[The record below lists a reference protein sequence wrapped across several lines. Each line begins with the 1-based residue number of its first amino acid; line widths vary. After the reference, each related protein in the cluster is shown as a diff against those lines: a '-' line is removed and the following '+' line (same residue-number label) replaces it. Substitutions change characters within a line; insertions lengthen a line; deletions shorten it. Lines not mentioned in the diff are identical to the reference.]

1 MPPRNDPRKSFS
13 RNLRCLNVLRVA
25 SAVAHLETV
34 TFAGR
39 VFRADNRTTPPTVAG
54 ELAVALNSYAT
65 AASRALTI
73 TDGQNAAADETVT
86 IGGQVYTFKTSL
98 SAANQVLIGADDNAT
113 CANLVAAIN
122 GAAGAGTTYGTG
134 TVANTSVTAAAA
146 SNVVTVTAIIPGTV
160 GNSIAIAETMAQA
173 AWASSATVLAGG
185 ADSSAANFTTALV
198 AAIAADSSQRVAAT
212 RISANEVLFEDLS
225 ATASVA
231 AACTETLAGS
241 NNAWASATSF
251 GGEVTAGIP
260 DSMIQTR
267 AATAVE
273 VALGTMHFL
282 FPFTPTRFI
291 VQARTATGATKYITS
306 LATVSGR
313 RLTITADGATVLAA
327 TDVVTV
333 QASQ

>member
-1 MPPRNDPRKSFS
+1 MRNDPRKSFS

-39 VFRADNRTTPPTVAG
+39 VFRADNRSTPPTVAG

-73 TDGQNAAADETVT
+73 ASGQNAVANETVT
-86 IGGQVYTFKTSL
+86 IAGVVYTFKSL
-98 SAANQVLIGADDNAT
+98 AATANDVLIGADNAAT
-113 CANLVAAIN
+113 AANLAAAIN
-122 GAAGAGTTYGTG
+122 AGAGAGTAYGTG
-134 TVANTSVTAAAA
+134 TVANPSVSAAAA
-146 SNVVTVTAIIPGTV
+146 SNVVTVTARIPGTV
-160 GNSIAIAETMAQA
+160 GNSLTISETMSQGS
-173 AWASSATVLAGG
+173 WASAATALAGG

-241 NNAWASATSF
+241 NNAWASANTF
-251 GGEVTAGIP
+251 GGEVTNGIP

-291 VQARTATGATKYITS
+291 VQARTSAGATKYITS
-306 LATVSGR
+306 LVTVSGR